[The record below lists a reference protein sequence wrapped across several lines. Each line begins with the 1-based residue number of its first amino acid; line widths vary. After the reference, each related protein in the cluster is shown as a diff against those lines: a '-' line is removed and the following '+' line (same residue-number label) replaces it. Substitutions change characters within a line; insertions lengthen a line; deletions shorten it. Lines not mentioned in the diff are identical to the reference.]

1 MHEQDER
8 AFKGIW
14 IPKEIW
20 LSKDLTIQEKL
31 MLVEIDSLDNDDG
44 CFASNKYFSN
54 FFGISTAR
62 ISQIINELAKKG
74 YLKITYQK
82 EGKQTLGR
90 IIKIQSPPF
99 PRVLNIF
106 NRGIKFPKEGIK
118 FPKEG
123 YLENLKDNNIV
134 NNNINNNILKE
145 NYNKRKNEV
154 ENLESKFNAFWKEY
168 PKKVSKENARKWFI
182 KNNPSDELFNKMIK
196 SLERFKKLD
205 DWKKQNGKYI
215 PYPSTWL
222 NQKRWEDEFETDEEK
237 INRIFDE
244 LED

>member
-1 MHEQDER
+1 MKNGYSICFNEWALDKDIKNELGLLLIISSLC
-8 AFKGIW
+8 AEKGY
-14 IPKEIW
+14 
-20 LSKDLTIQEKL
+20 
-31 MLVEIDSLDNDDG
+31 
-44 CFASNKYFSN
+44 CYASNKYLAEIFDTN
-54 FFGISTAR
+54 EITISR
-62 ISQIINELAKKG
+62 KIKLLESKNYISIEYEKRGCQVISRKLRLTKMLIDDYQNCKSTINKNVKENII
-74 YLKITYQK
+74 
-82 EGKQTLGR
+82 
-90 IIKIQSPPF
+90 S
-99 PRVLNIF
+99 
-106 NRGIKFPKEGIK
+106 
-118 FPKEG
+118 
-123 YLENLKDNNIV
+123 

-182 KNNPSDELFNKMIK
+182 KNKPSDELFNEMIK
-196 SLERFKKLD
+196 SLERFKELD

>member
-1 MHEQDER
+1 MKNGYSICFNEWALDKDIKNELGLLLIISSLC
-8 AFKGIW
+8 AEKGY
-14 IPKEIW
+14 
-20 LSKDLTIQEKL
+20 
-31 MLVEIDSLDNDDG
+31 
-44 CFASNKYFSN
+44 CYASNKYLAEIFDTN
-54 FFGISTAR
+54 EITISR
-62 ISQIINELAKKG
+62 KIKLLESKNYILIEYEKRGCQVISRKLRLTKMLIDDYQNCKSTINKNVKENII
-74 YLKITYQK
+74 
-82 EGKQTLGR
+82 
-90 IIKIQSPPF
+90 S
-99 PRVLNIF
+99 
-106 NRGIKFPKEGIK
+106 
-118 FPKEG
+118 
-123 YLENLKDNNIV
+123 

-182 KNNPSDELFNKMIK
+182 KNKPSDELFNKMIN
-196 SLERFKKLD
+196 SLERFKELD

-237 INRIFDE
+237 IKRIFDE